1 MDAAPTSSEPSG
13 SDPSEAPPP
22 GTEPVAD
29 DRFAK
34 WGVLRHRSY
43 RIFWFAALG
52 SYLGTWFEFVGTQW
66 LVAQLTKSTL
76 WASALGAAQLLPTL
90 FLGLLGGVVAD
101 RVNRRTLLIVTQVL
115 MMLIAVAFAA
125 VVLLGVA
132 NTTVLLM
139 LTLAQGVVIAFNNP
153 AWQVMIPRLVP
164 REDLTKAITLQGISF
179 NAARAVGPALAGV
192 IMAGSNAGVLFAIN
206 AVSFVGVLLATFA
219 SPDAP
224 APMPL
229 QGLFDLRTLW
239 KDTSESVRVVARD
252 KGLRAAMLASMIFAM
267 FATPVLRF
275 LPLFV
280 SEVYGLQEATFGIM
294 TGIMGVGAVFG
305 GLAMRLVPTWYPK
318 HHFIPLSVMMGG
330 LWIFLFSLETNV
342 WAAGVYMFFVGLFW
356 MWAFNSSMAAM
367 QMLVQDSVRGRV
379 LAVCN
384 TAAIGL
390 MPLGSFA
397 ASFAGTA
404 LARSIKHVAP
414 TYWDSGL
421 ETQLSV
427 AFVSLVLVGAGIVM
441 LIWRTPEVDGLAPGQ
456 PGYARRPGFIRGL
469 FAWAHQP
476 TPAGP
481 RCPECN
487 LPLRNAFM
495 VDDSVLCP
503 RCEART
509 PPGELLNTR
518 PTSDPVRRS
527 DAFLAN
533 HE

>member
-1 MDAAPTSSEPSG
+1 MDTASG
-13 SDPSEAPPP
+13 SAETSPPEAI
-22 GTEPVAD
+22 AD

-101 RVNRRTLLIVTQVL
+101 RVNRRTLLITTQVL
-115 MMLIAVAFAA
+115 MMLIAVAFAL
-125 VVLLGVA
+125 VVLLDVA
-132 NTTVLLM
+132 NTTVLLL

-192 IMAGSNAGVLFAIN
+192 IMASSNAGVLFAIN

-224 APMPL
+224 APLPMK
-229 QGLFDLRTLW
+229 GLFDLKTLW
-239 KDTSESVRVVARD
+239 KDTRDSVLMVAHD
-252 KGLRAAMLASMIFAM
+252 KGLRAATLASMIFAM

-294 TGIMGVGAVFG
+294 TGIMGAGAVFG
-305 GLAMRLVPTWYPK
+305 GFAMRLVPAWYPK
-318 HHFIPLSVMMGG
+318 HHFIPLSVMLGG
-330 LWIFLFSLETNV
+330 VWIFLFSLEANV
-342 WAAGVYMFFVGLFW
+342 WLAGVCMFFVGIFW

-367 QMLVQDSVRGRV
+367 QMLVHDSVRGRV

-384 TAAIGL
+384 TSAMGL
-390 MPLGSFA
+390 MPVGSFA
-397 ASFAGTA
+397 ASIAGAA
-404 LARSIKHVAP
+404 LAGSVLHLAP
-414 TYWDSGL
+414 SYWDSGL
-421 ETQLSV
+421 ETQLGI
-427 AFVSLVLVGAGIVM
+427 AFVSLILIGAGVVM

-456 PGYARRPGFIRGL
+456 PGHQRRPGFVRGL
-469 FAWAHQP
+469 FAWAHKP

-487 LPLRNAFM
+487 LPLGNAFHI
-495 VDDSVLCP
+495 DDTVLCP
-503 RCEART
+503 RCETRT
-509 PPGELLNTR
+509 PPGELLNVRAPQPPTR
-518 PTSDPVRRS
+518 PEPELV
-527 DAFLAN
+527 AGK
-533 HE
+533 